1 MLYYALAILVII
13 LDQASKWA
21 VAKFMEI
28 GETIPLWEG
37 VFHLTSH
44 RNAGAAF
51 GILQN
56 QRWFFIVI
64 TFAVIAGLI
73 FYLRR
78 TRANQPLLSTGL
90 AFILGGAIGNF
101 IDRLFFGKVV
111 DFFHF
116 VLIDF
121 PIFNIADSAITIGVS
136 LIILD
141 ALLDTKRNKNKTE
154 TNQEL

>member
-64 TFAVIAGLI
+64 TLAVIAGLI

>member
-1 MLYYALAILVII
+1 LAILVII

-64 TFAVIAGLI
+64 TLAVIAGLI

>member
-1 MLYYALAILVII
+1 LLYYALAILVII

-64 TFAVIAGLI
+64 TLAVIAGLI

>member
-1 MLYYALAILVII
+1 MAILVII

-64 TFAVIAGLI
+64 TLAVIAGLI

>member
-1 MLYYALAILVII
+1 LLYYALAILVII

>member
-1 MLYYALAILVII
+1 LLYYALAILVII

-28 GETIPLWEG
+28 GETIPIWEG

-56 QRWFFIVI
+56 QRWFFIVTTLI
-64 TFAVIAGLI
+64 VIAGIIL
-73 FYLRR
+73 YLRR
-78 TRANQPLLSTGL
+78 TRANQPLLSAGL

-121 PIFNIADSAITIGVS
+121 PIFNVADSAITIGVS

-141 ALLDTKRNKNKTE
+141 ALLDTKKNKNKTE

>member
-64 TFAVIAGLI
+64 TLAVIAGLI

-101 IDRLFFGKVV
+101 IDRLFFGNVV

>member
-1 MLYYALAILVII
+1 
-13 LDQASKWA
+13 
-21 VAKFMEI
+21 MEI